1 MALWCVLPIPPPI
14 LTIIPRAC
22 CGCHEGTVAGR
33 MGNSGQGTLRDGAS
47 DVVLLFEMVGTVAL
61 RRDGTTHKTWEGGA
75 RASPQGCL
83 GQPLAVTGQGL
94 QPPLPAVDPSSH
106 LAAVPMMM
114 VAA

>member
-1 MALWCVLPIPPPI
+1 MCPPHTPTHLDYNPEGLLWLSRGHGGWAHGEQ
-14 LTIIPRAC
+14 RA
-22 CGCHEGTVAGR
+22 
-33 MGNSGQGTLRDGAS
+33 GTLRDGAS

-106 LAAVPMMM
+106 LVAVPMMM